1 MKSMIEN
8 ADAPF
13 LSAKSLQNCEGKICT
28 FGHSKRKLTLR
39 VDQVKVPNPNDPRF
53 SVILATD
60 HKNLAPAFFQV
71 AGLDPL
77 RDEGL
82 LYEQILK
89 EAGVKTR
96 LHL

>member
-1 MKSMIEN
+1 MKSMVEN
-8 ADAPF
+8 EDAPF
-13 LSAKSLQNCEGKICT
+13 LSAKGLQNCEGKIRT
-28 FGHSKRKLTLR
+28 FGYGKRKLTLR
-39 VDQVKVPNPNDPRF
+39 IDQVKVPDPNDPRF
-53 SVILATD
+53 SVIIATN
-60 HKNLAPAFFQV
+60 HKNLAPAFFQI

-82 LYEQILK
+82 LYQQILK

>member
-1 MKSMIEN
+1 M
-8 ADAPF
+8 
-13 LSAKSLQNCEGKICT
+13 
-28 FGHSKRKLTLR
+28 TLEA
-39 VDQVKVPNPNDPRF
+39 DQVQVPDPNDPRF
-53 SVILATD
+53 SIILANN

-71 AGLDPL
+71 VGLDPV